1 MKGIYGSLML
11 IILFVAC
18 AEKQPKEYVSLSGKV
33 TNKKGDVLRIMGRN
47 FQKEITLEADGSFS
61 DTLKV
66 VPGFHGFMEGNS
78 QSFIYLNNG
87 YELNLTFDQNDF
99 PNSINFEGEG
109 SKTNQY
115 LVEKLQFVQEEK
127 LDNYALIFELEKED
141 FDARINGLQKQLNDM
156 LTNADGLEEEVRTME
171 QEANAKLIE
180 FYTSNYEAEHQVYA
194 RLKKG
199 APSPSF
205 SYPDTEGNLVSLED
219 LKGKYVYVDVWA
231 TWCGPCKQEIPF
243 LKEMDATYK
252 DTNLAIVSLSIDQ
265 MKHKDK
271 WLQMIKDEQLT
282 GIHVLADNDW
292 NSEFVQAY
300 SITGIPRF
308 ILIDTEG
315 NIISANAPRPSD
327 PALKEM
333 LSTLNL

>member
-1 MKGIYGSLML
+1 MKGIYSSLIL
-11 IILFVAC
+11 IFLLVAC
-18 AEKQPKEYVSLSGKV
+18 ADEQPKDYVSLSGKV
-33 TNKKGDVLRIMGRN
+33 SNKKGDVIRIMGRN
-47 FQKEITLEADGSFS
+47 FQKEISLENDGSFS

-66 VPGFHGFMEGNS
+66 TPGFHGFLEGNS

-99 PNSINFEGEG
+99 PNSINFEGKG

-115 LVEKLQFVQEEK
+115 LVEKLKFVQEQK

-141 FDARINGLQKQLNDM
+141 FDARISDLQKQLDDM
-156 LTNADGLEEEVRTME
+156 LVAAKELEEDVRTME
-171 QEANAKLIE
+171 QEANKKLIE
-180 FYTSNYEAEHQVYA
+180 FYTTNYEKEHEIYA

-199 APSPSF
+199 APSPTFSF
-205 SYPDTEGNLVSLED
+205 PDTEGKLISLED

-231 TWCGPCKQEIPF
+231 TWCGPCKQEIPY

-252 DTNLAIVSLSIDQ
+252 DKNLAIVSLSIDQ
-265 MKHKDK
+265 MQHKDK

-282 GIHVLADNDW
+282 GIHIMADKDW
-292 NSEFVQAY
+292 NSDFVQAY

-333 LSTLNL
+333 LSSLNL